1 MKSCWGTMG
10 WETPLG
16 NRLLHDCGKQTQG
29 QASVVV
35 AIGRTVR
42 KF

>member
-10 WETPLG
+10 WETHLG